1 MQASLAGGE
10 MSPGLWGRVDIARY
24 AVSLATCRNCVVK
37 PSGGAVKRPGK
48 RFRVEV
54 KSSADKT
61 RILPFIYS
69 TETKYLIEA
78 GNLYFR
84 FLVNGAYLRDG
95 SSAIVEVVTPYTTAD
110 LERLRITQ
118 SADVLYIAGVN
129 GATKIPPKELRR
141 LTPTSFELRDHDFK
155 NGPFRSLNS
164 KEAVIMA
171 VSGKTGNVTVTVNA
185 DTFDAAMVGS
195 YVYLEEKEL
204 RSVKPWEPLERN
216 VPVNA
221 QRRSDGKV
229 YRASA
234 IAGTAGLVGG
244 TPYYITGNTRPT
256 HEIGRAWDGP
266 GASSDARSDGVNAY
280 RVGVEWEYV
289 HGGYGIVK
297 LTGYNSATSMAGVV
311 VARIPD
317 AIVGTAPSPSTTWTL
332 SGDGMTKVF
341 ATVGAASESNADYSV
356 VIGGSPVSPNPYQP
370 PTTGGGG
377 IGGGGNTGRPGEG
390 GPWQYEP

>member
-1 MQASLAGGE
+1 

-24 AVSLATCRNCVVK
+24 PISVATCRNCVTK
-37 PSGGAVKRPGK
+37 PSGGAVKRPGW
-48 RFRVEV
+48 RYRQEV
-54 KSSADKT
+54 KTSANRT

-69 TETKYLIEA
+69 TEVKYLVEV

-84 FLVNGAYLRDG
+84 FLVNGVYLRDG
-95 SSAIVEVVTPYTTAD
+95 SSNIVEVVTPYTTAD
-110 LERLRITQ
+110 LEKIRFTQ

-129 GATKIPPKELRR
+129 GTTKIPPKELRR
-141 LTPTSFELRDHDFK
+141 LTVDSFELRDHDFK
-155 NGPFRSLNS
+155 SGPFRSLNS
-164 KEAVIMA
+164 KEAILMA
-171 VSGKTGNVTVTVNA
+171 VSAKTGNVAVTVNA
-185 DTFDAAMVGS
+185 DVFDPAMVGS

-216 VPVNA
+216 VPVNT

-234 IAGTAGLVGG
+234 VAGTGGLSGG

-266 GASSDARSDGVNAY
+266 GASSDARNDGVNAY

-297 LTGYNSATSMAGVV
+297 ITGYNNARSVNGVV

-317 AIVGTAPSPSTTWTL
+317 AIVGTAPSPGSTWTL
-332 SGDGMTKVF
+332 SGTGVAVTF
-341 ATVGAASESNADYSV
+341 AVAGATSESNADYQV
-356 VIGGSPVSPNPYQP
+356 TIGGAPISPNPYQP

-377 IGGGGNTGRPGEG
+377 LGGGGNTGRPGDG
-390 GPWQYEP
+390 HVYNQLP

>member
-24 AVSLATCRNCVVK
+24 AISLATCRNCVVK
-37 PSGGAVKRPGK
+37 PSGGAMKRPGK
-48 RFRVEV
+48 RFRTEV
-54 KSSADKT
+54 KVSANRT
-61 RILPFIYS
+61 RILPFVYS
-69 TETKYLIEA
+69 TETKYLVEA

-84 FLVNGAYLRDG
+84 FLVNGSYLLDG
-95 SSAIVEVVTPYTTAD
+95 SNNIVEVVTPYVSAD
-110 LERLRITQ
+110 LEKLRITQ

-141 LTPTSFELRDHDFK
+141 LTATSFELRDHDFK
-155 NGPFRSLNS
+155 NGPFRSLNP

-171 VSGKTGNVTVTVNA
+171 ASGKIGNVTVTINTP
-185 DTFDAAMVGS
+185 TFNAAMVGS

-204 RSVKPWEPLERN
+204 RTVKPWEPLERN
-216 VPVNA
+216 VAVGE

-229 YRASA
+229 YRASDVS
-234 IAGTAGLVGG
+234 GTAGLTGG
-244 TPYYITGNTRPT
+244 TPYYITGNTRPV

-266 GASSDARSDGVNAY
+266 GATTDARSDGANAY

-297 LTGYNSATSMAGVV
+297 LTGYNSPTSMTGVV

-317 AIVGTAPSPSTTWTL
+317 AIVGTAPSPSSTWTV
-332 SGDGMTKVF
+332 SGDGATKVF
-341 ATVGAASESNADYSV
+341 AVAGAVSASNADYSV
-356 VIGGSPVSPNPYQP
+356 VIDGSPVSPNPYQP

-377 IGGGGNTGRPGEG
+377 TGGGGNTGRPGEG
-390 GPWQYEP
+390 VIWQYDP